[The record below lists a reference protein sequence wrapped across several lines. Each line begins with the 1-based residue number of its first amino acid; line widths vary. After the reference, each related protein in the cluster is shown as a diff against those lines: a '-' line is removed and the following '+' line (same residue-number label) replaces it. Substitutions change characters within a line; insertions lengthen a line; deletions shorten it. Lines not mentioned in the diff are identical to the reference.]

1 MQGFALYAILLLA
14 VSAKLQVDFSE
25 GTWEKP
31 IQKVVRLLNE
41 MSAELEKEA
50 EADEDMYE
58 KLGCWCETNEKEKTK
73 ANAIN
78 TQRTTDLTSSIEE
91 FTAKSAQLKTDIEE
105 AKKQVAAA
113 ETSLEEATS
122 IREKESNE
130 FFESEKDA
138 IQNIESVKG
147 AVMAL
152 SKTQEGAALDQES
165 YMQIKHVL
173 QRHFASHRRY
183 LQESSKQRKL
193 VMSLLQTP
201 ESDGAALLQQLRA
214 TAPQSGAIFG
224 ILKQMKE
231 SFETN
236 LAESQ
241 KDEETAKQEYAEMKS
256 AKEEEIAA
264 GEELID
270 AKTVEL
276 GDTDKKNAMAK
287 EDLADTE
294 ATVAADTEF
303 LANLKTKCE
312 KAASEYAARSKI
324 RNEEIKAVSETIG
337 ILTDDDAKDLL
348 LKFVQFSSTRSRVTS
363 AARAEQAA
371 KLMQQA
377 AGKLNRPR
385 LSQLAMSMRISGL
398 EEVSGKIGKMIGVLK
413 QEQKDEVKQK
423 DFCVKELH
431 ENEMQTTAKTN
442 AKEDLTQAI
451 TDLET
456 SKTTLADEI
465 AQLKSEITEAQVET
479 KRASEIRQ
487 KENQVF
493 QQTITDAVATQKILA
508 KALAKLES
516 FYKSAAASF
525 LQRKATSKHKKS
537 AGASAV
543 IAMIEGIIDESKDEQ
558 KAAVTDENDAQTAYA
573 EFIAN
578 TKDSLEA
585 LERSVVNKEEELAG
599 VDSAKAKAAGD
610 LKHTETDLL
619 KLAQVSATLH
629 SECDFLVKFFDI
641 RQSKRGQEIEVLQ
654 QAMAIIGGARF

>member
-1 MQGFALYAILLLA
+1 
-14 VSAKLQVDFSE
+14 
-25 GTWEKP
+25 
-31 IQKVVRLLNE
+31 
-41 MSAELEKEA
+41 
-50 EADEDMYE
+50 
-58 KLGCWCETNEKEKTK
+58 
-73 ANAIN
+73 
-78 TQRTTDLTSSIEE
+78 
-91 FTAKSAQLKTDIEE
+91 
-105 AKKQVAAA
+105 
-113 ETSLEEATS
+113 
-122 IREKESNE
+122 
-130 FFESEKDA
+130 
-138 IQNIESVKG
+138 
-147 AVMAL
+147 
-152 SKTQEGAALDQES
+152 
-165 YMQIKHVL
+165 MQIKHVL

>member
-1 MQGFALYAILLLA
+1 
-14 VSAKLQVDFSE
+14 
-25 GTWEKP
+25 
-31 IQKVVRLLNE
+31 
-41 MSAELEKEA
+41 
-50 EADEDMYE
+50 
-58 KLGCWCETNEKEKTK
+58 
-73 ANAIN
+73 
-78 TQRTTDLTSSIEE
+78 
-91 FTAKSAQLKTDIEE
+91 
-105 AKKQVAAA
+105 
-113 ETSLEEATS
+113 
-122 IREKESNE
+122 
-130 FFESEKDA
+130 
-138 IQNIESVKG
+138 
-147 AVMAL
+147 
-152 SKTQEGAALDQES
+152 
-165 YMQIKHVL
+165 
-173 QRHFASHRRY
+173 
-183 LQESSKQRKL
+183 
-193 VMSLLQTP
+193 
-201 ESDGAALLQQLRA
+201 
-214 TAPQSGAIFG
+214 
-224 ILKQMKE
+224 
-231 SFETN
+231 
-236 LAESQ
+236 
-241 KDEETAKQEYAEMKS
+241 
-256 AKEEEIAA
+256 
-264 GEELID
+264 
-270 AKTVEL
+270 
-276 GDTDKKNAMAK
+276 
-287 EDLADTE
+287 
-294 ATVAADTEF
+294 
-303 LANLKTKCE
+303 
-312 KAASEYAARSKI
+312 
-324 RNEEIKAVSETIG
+324 
-337 ILTDDDAKDLL
+337 
-348 LKFVQFSSTRSRVTS
+348 
-363 AARAEQAA
+363 
-371 KLMQQA
+371 MQQA

-516 FYKSAAASF
+516 FYKSAAAASF

-543 IAMIEGIIDESKDEQ
+543 IAMIEGIIDEQ

-599 VDSAKAKAAGD
+599 VDGAKAKAAGD

-619 KLAQVSATLH
+619 KLAQVATTLK

-654 QAMAIIGGARF
+654 QAIAIIAGAKF